1 MRNNSFQ
8 LDAHSHLDLYENYQQ
23 ILSDIV
29 NQNIYLFAVTN
40 TPSVFHFTK
49 NISLNYPN
57 VLPAIGLHP
66 ELVKERVSELDF
78 MLKSI
83 HNERFVGEVG
93 LDYSNNYSSDDRN
106 LQRKVFEK
114 ILNKCAEVGKRVIS
128 IHSRRATSDVVDMV
142 GNNFPGTT
150 ILHWY
155 SGSIHDLEKAI
166 EYGLYFS
173 VNPAMTKSKAGQKII
188 ARIPQSRKLTETDGP
203 YIDIVKNHPT
213 KPHHI
218 KTVLNYLS
226 KIWHLRFNETN
237 SIIMNNI
244 SMAGFLIS
252 E

>member
-1 MRNNSFQ
+1 MRSNSYK
-8 LDAHSHLDLYENYQQ
+8 LDAHFHLDLYENYQQ

-29 NQNIYLFAVTN
+29 NQNIYLLAVTN

-66 ELVKERVSELDF
+66 ELVDERMGELELL
-78 MLKSI
+78 LKSI
-83 HNERFVGEVG
+83 CNERFVGEVG
-93 LDYSNNYSSDDRN
+93 LDYSNKYSLDDRN

-114 ILNKCAEVGKRVIS
+114 ILNKCAEVGNRFIS
-128 IHSRRATSDVVDMV
+128 IHSRRAASDVIDMV
-142 GNNFPGTT
+142 GNNFPGTI
-150 ILHWY
+150 ILHWF
-155 SGSIHDLEKAI
+155 SGSIHDLNKAI

-188 ARIPQSRKLTETDGP
+188 ARIPQNRILIETDGP
-203 YIDIVKNHPT
+203 FIEIDKYNLV

-218 KTVLNYLS
+218 QLVINYFS
-226 KIWHLRFNETN
+226 KIWDMGFDETN
-237 SIIMNNI
+237 SIIMNNN
-244 SMAGFLIS
+244 SAAGFFIP